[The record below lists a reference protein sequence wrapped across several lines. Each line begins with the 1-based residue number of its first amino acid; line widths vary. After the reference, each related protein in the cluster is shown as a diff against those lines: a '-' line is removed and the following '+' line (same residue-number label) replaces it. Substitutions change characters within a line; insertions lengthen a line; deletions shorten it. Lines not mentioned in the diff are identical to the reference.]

1 METRA
6 FPTLWQDL
14 PELDAQVLD
23 LLVAL
28 VLLPAVLLVEEG
40 LPSLVIGEV
49 QGLDG
54 TVGELERPVVGTAQE
69 GHDATDPAELL
80 EIQPRQIDEG
90 IADQERE
97 PFLWI
102 CFVR

>member
-1 METRA
+1 MVDHGDAR

-14 PELDAQVLD
+14 PELAAQVLD

-28 VLLPAVLLVEEG
+28 GLLPAVLLVEEG

-54 TVGELERPVVGTAQE
+54 TRRGTQAARSWHRAGSTRRRRPGGA
-69 GHDATDPAELL
+69 
-80 EIQPRQIDEG
+80 PRNS
-90 IADQERE
+90 ASAN
-97 PFLWI
+97 
-102 CFVR
+102 